1 MHRIR
6 RIIIVVCLLLVTACG
21 NAEPATSTQELKL
34 EADKLTKLV
43 INNRNG
49 EIEIVGSDTDK
60 IAVNAVI
67 TAKGISMDK
76 LKLQLRAEG
85 TTAYLDAAFAGQLL
99 AMGSGTV
106 NLKIS
111 VPQQMA
117 VQLDSHRDGKLH
129 VAALSAPLKVDN
141 VNGDVEVLD
150 TKGPVTLSNRDG
162 DIILRNIGADV
173 TIDNINGHIQ
183 ITQVTG
189 SAKVSVGD
197 GSLEL
202 DGITGDAVISQSGHG
217 EIKLG
222 VVGGKVQRK

>member
-1 MHRIR
+1 MHRIWR
-6 RIIIVVCLLLVTACG
+6 FTIVVCLLLVTACG
-21 NAEPATSTQELKL
+21 NSETATSTHELKL
-34 EADKLTKLV
+34 EAGQLTKLV

-49 EIEIVGSDTDK
+49 EIEIKGTETDR
-60 IAVNAVI
+60 IAVEAVI

-76 LKLQLRAEG
+76 LKLQLREEG
-85 TTAYLDAAFAGQLL
+85 TSAYLDAAFAGQLL

-117 VQLDSHRDGKLH
+117 VQLDSHRDGKLQ
-129 VAALSAPLKVDN
+129 VAALSAPLQVDN
-141 VNGDVEVLD
+141 VNGDIEIVD

-173 TIDNINGHIQ
+173 AIDNINGHIQ
-183 ITQVTG
+183 VTQVTG
-189 SAKVSVGD
+189 SARVTVGD
-197 GSLEL
+197 GSLEM
-202 DGITGDAVISQSGHG
+202 DGITGDAVIDQSGHG

-222 VVGGKVQRK
+222 VVGGKVLRK

>member
-1 MHRIR
+1 MYRIWR
-6 RIIIVVCLLLVTACG
+6 FIIIVCLLLVTACG
-21 NAEPATSTQELKL
+21 NGEAATSAQELQL
-34 EADKLTKLV
+34 EANQLTKLV

-49 EIEIVGSDTDK
+49 EIEIKGADTDK
-60 IAVNAVI
+60 IAVEAAI

-106 NLKIS
+106 NLRIS

-117 VQLDSHRDGKLH
+117 VQLDSHRDGNLQ
-129 VAALSAPLKVDN
+129 VTGLSAPLKVDN
-141 VNGDVEVLD
+141 VNGDIEIVD

-162 DIILRNIGADV
+162 DMILRNIGADV
-173 TIDNINGHIQ
+173 DIDNINGHIQ
-183 ITQVTG
+183 VTQVTG
-189 SAKVSVGD
+189 SARVSVGD
-197 GSLEL
+197 GSLDI
-202 DGITGDAVISQSGHG
+202 DGITGDAVIDQSGHG

-222 VVGGKVQRK
+222 TVGGKVTRK